1 MSESELE
8 QLEQRLALR
17 SALQTSPQLRAQILR
32 RLGAARGRERG
43 VRSGAGVAAGFS
55 LLVALALALASTA
68 PHLEERELRAPLA
81 VVAPNL
87 AAELGLDVREERRMQ
102 LLLADARVQRIAPP
116 MESPAFEPL
125 EEQ

>member
-1 MSESELE
+1 MSASELE

-32 RLGAARGRERG
+32 RLGAARGCERS

-55 LLVALALALASTA
+55 LLVALALASTA
-68 PHLEERELRAPLA
+68 PRVEERELRAPLA

-116 MESPAFEPL
+116 MESPAFDLL